1 MGQDKANPREGVICN
16 LTRRPPALK
25 DTLRLEGHYT
35 AKLWRDGEC
44 IWEDEGTN
52 LITDEGMH
60 HMLDATFDKGT
71 TTQVS
76 QWYMSLA
83 TVTSSATDSSTG
95 SQLSG
100 TAAVTEMVDY
110 DNDTNRNAINFSA
123 AASRAVTNG
132 TAVSFTFDSGVSA
145 VTIVGA
151 FICDNGTQSNAA
163 NYLWCVI
170 NFSGGGPVVNASDQ
184 LDVTYTVT
192 FGTTS
197 LAGASDGSP

>member
-1 MGQDKANPREGVICN
+1 MNDRANPREGVIVN
-16 LTRRPPALK
+16 LTRRPPSLS
-25 DTLRLEGHYT
+25 DTVMIQGRYS

-44 IWEDEGTN
+44 IWQDEGTN
-52 LITDEGMH
+52 LITTEGMN
-60 HMLDATFDKGT
+60 HMLNATFDKGS

-76 QWYMSLA
+76 QWYMGLA
-83 TVTSSATDSSTG
+83 TVTSAATDSSTG

-100 TAAVTEMVDY
+100 TGAVTEMVDY
-110 DNDTNRNAINFSA
+110 DGDTARNAINFSA

-132 TAVSFTFDSGVSA
+132 TAVSFTMDSGVSS
-145 VTIVGA
+145 VNIVGA

-170 NFSGGGPVVNASDQ
+170 NFSGGGPTVNENDQ